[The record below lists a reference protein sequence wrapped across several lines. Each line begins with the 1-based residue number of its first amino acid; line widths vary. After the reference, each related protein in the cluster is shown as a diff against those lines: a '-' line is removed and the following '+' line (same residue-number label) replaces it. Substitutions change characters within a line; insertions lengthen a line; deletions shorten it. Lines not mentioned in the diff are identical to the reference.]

1 MTARKVLFS
10 ENQKNRILGEAQGYV
25 EGTYEAS
32 GKILERSYAL
42 LKRFAKLGYTKEKI
56 LSSAENMK
64 KGEEYQI
71 QRVDFNG
78 KALGWPYSSKVY
90 VFYAIM
96 PVTRHGAYIPFYTK
110 VKDSKFNIS
119 SIAIILNLHSLYT
132 VPRENMQSIIA
143 HELSH
148 AYNEIRTIQKNR
160 SEYAGSNTTSK
171 DTSFLDDV
179 EDDNVKSFF
188 YLLSPEEERASVSQ
202 LMTELNNLYEKGM
215 LSGGNI
221 YGTIFTDGNTRV
233 GSLLEVYKG
242 WIDTFSSDNETS
254 MDVTQGLIKAYYNTV
269 WNPSNRGKQP
279 MPAIRNRHGQNKFM
293 TNYRKRILST
303 LITKRDHLVKKAK
316 QVIDSFFVRKQ
327 EIE

>member
-1 MTARKVLFS
+1 MKKVLFS
-10 ENQKNRILGEAQGYV
+10 ESQKNKIIGEAQGYV
-25 EGTYEAS
+25 EGTYEVS
-32 GKILERSYAL
+32 GKILERSYSL

-56 LSSAENMK
+56 LSSVENMK

-78 KALGWPYSSKVY
+78 KSIGWPYSSKVY

-96 PVTRHGAYIPFYTK
+96 PATRHGAYIPSYTK
-110 VKDSKFNIS
+110 VKDSKFNIA

-179 EDDNVKSFF
+179 EDDNVRAFF
-188 YLLSPEEERASVSQ
+188 YLLSPEEERASISQ
-202 LMTELNNLYEKGM
+202 LMTELNSLYEKGM

-233 GSLLEVYKG
+233 GSLLEVYNS

-254 MDVTQGLIKAYYNTV
+254 MEVTQGLLKAYYNTI
-269 WNPSNRGKQP
+269 WNTSNLNRGKQP
-279 MPAIRNRHGQNKFM
+279 MPAVRKRHGNINFM
-293 TNYRKRILST
+293 TNYRKRILSMLMAKREH
-303 LITKRDHLVKKAK
+303 LIKKAK
-316 QVIDSFFVRKQ
+316 QVIDSYFIRKSQ
-327 EIE
+327 NK